1 MDSLPGTGI
10 DQHMAIPELVASDI
24 PITNAREPHVAP
36 MADHVFGFIIVL
48 AHKLHWMW
56 DDQKAKNWR
65 MYDYGWKQL
74 DLEGSTLGIVAM
86 GNIGRAVAKRAQGF
100 SMKVYAIDKF
110 PRPSEYAEEV
120 WGLDK
125 LDDLLAISDW
135 LVVTAPITDETRGM
149 IGKEQLQKIKQGSHM
164 IIISRGGIV
173 DEFALGEAIESG
185 HLAGAGVDAF
195 DPEPPVPEN
204 PLWDN
209 PNVVMSPHASAFT
222 PGLYIGRRNVFK
234 ENFRRYLAG
243 EPFLYVC
250 DKKLGY

>member
-1 MDSLPGTGI
+1 MD
-10 DQHMAIPELVASDI
+10 
-24 PITNAREPHVAP
+24 R
-36 MADHVFGFIIVL
+36 
-48 AHKLHWMW
+48 
-56 DDQKAKNWR
+56 
-65 MYDYGWKQL
+65 
-74 DLEGSTLGIVAM
+74 
-86 GNIGRAVAKRAQGF
+86 
-100 SMKVYAIDKF
+100 
-110 PRPSEYAEEV
+110 
-120 WGLDK
+120 

-149 IGKEQLQKIKQGSHM
+149 IGKEQLQKMKPGSHM

-250 DKKLGY
+250 DKTLGY

>member
-1 MDSLPGTGI
+1 
-10 DQHMAIPELVASDI
+10 
-24 PITNAREPHVAP
+24 

-56 DDQKAKNWR
+56 DDQKAKQWR

-74 DLEGSTLGIVAM
+74 DLEGTTLGILAF

-100 SMKVYAIDKF
+100 SMKVYAVDKF

-125 LDDLLAISDW
+125 LDDLLAISEW

-149 IGKEQLQKIKQGSHM
+149 IGKEQLQKMKPGSHM
-164 IIISRGGIV
+164 IVISRGGIV
-173 DEFALGEAIESG
+173 DEFALGQAIESG

-195 DPEPPVPEN
+195 DPEPPRARQPVVGQPKRGHVAPRLGLHGRPLHRTPQRLQGELPPVP
-204 PLWDN
+204 
-209 PNVVMSPHASAFT
+209 
-222 PGLYIGRRNVFK
+222 GRRTVPLRLRQ
-234 ENFRRYLAG
+234 EAGLLAG
-243 EPFLYVC
+243 RH
-250 DKKLGY
+250 